1 MFYYVFHEMLTYKY
15 FHSCLFFLF
24 QNINN
29 CFININMGKLQRVE
43 RKFIFTKTQHSIGI
57 QGVLFIS
64 NKSKKI
70 TNFISN
76 LILLLLEIKKKK
88 CLYVEIFQIENIC
101 CS

>member
-1 MFYYVFHEMLTYKY
+1 
-15 FHSCLFFLF
+15 
-24 QNINN
+24 
-29 CFININMGKLQRVE
+29 MGKLQRVE

-76 LILLLLEIKKKK
+76 LILLLLEIKKKNVFI
-88 CLYVEIFQIENIC
+88 LYQEFEIENIC

>member
-1 MFYYVFHEMLTYKY
+1 
-15 FHSCLFFLF
+15 
-24 QNINN
+24 
-29 CFININMGKLQRVE
+29 MGKLQRVE

-76 LILLLLEIKKKK
+76 LILLVLEIKREKNVFI
-88 CLYVEIFQIENIC
+88 LYKEFEIENIC